1 MDPALGRGLRKE
13 LQGKSRPL
21 VRSKLT
27 PEPTAGKRIV
37 RSLKEVVAWAEGKDV
52 PVRVTTIHVP
62 VIDVRSVRRKL
73 RLSQSEFAAK
83 FGFAAATLR
92 NWEQGRSRPDGPA
105 RVLLAVLA
113 KHPAA
118 VEDALMKAG

>member
-1 MDPALGRGLRKE
+1 MDPAAGRGIRKE
-13 LQGKSRPL
+13 VAQMKSRSIARP
-21 VRSKLT
+21 K
-27 PEPTAGKRIV
+27 PTAGKRIV
-37 RSLKEVVAWAEGKDV
+37 RSLKEVVAWAEGRDV
-52 PVRVTTIHVP
+52 PVHVTTIHVP

-113 KHPAA
+113 KNPGA
-118 VEDALMKAG
+118 VEDALNVG